1 MHTKAFPVFGFS
13 RGRRPHPIGFVH
25 DISREPI
32 GKILFFC
39 AFLQNINKY
48 ISIAVPAVM
57 EPVKQLFHR
66 IIKRY
71 HPDFPV
77 FAPLCLYSDKAFF
90 QVNPVPFQV

>member
-1 MHTKAFPVFGFS
+1 VAKVC
-13 RGRRPHPIGFVH
+13 RRWGRRPHPIGFVH

-48 ISIAVPAVM
+48 ISAVIPAVM
-57 EPVKQLFHR
+57 ELVKHLFHR
-66 IIKRY
+66 IVERY

-77 FAPLCLYSDKAFF
+77 FAPLCLYPDKAFF
-90 QVNPVPFQV
+90 QVNLASFQV